1 MTGDTARRPP
11 PLTTTQWSCVR
22 RSRYL
27 RPSPTNE
34 WTVMSRR
41 SSRTR
46 ALNANLISYNGFVST
61 NECLIVESKQ
71 SLRNVPKSSSYM
83 SFEMHSRPDSSFGRT
98 GSRHELRESGT
109 GAKKLRKKLISSPT
123 HSLEDFTTET
133 TSRRSRTGDS
143 LRAPKIRRN
152 PSWPAVM
159 ISPNSTSSSEYE
171 ENRSL
176 KQTTSGQ
183 KLAKKSTYLT
193 TKVKKLHKRRLKSRS
208 RPQLESSL
216 SVNSCPISSD
226 NRLSA
231 RSANSWFHSSS
242 RSSSTESFLS
252 SANDDETTII
262 SQIRP
267 KKKHNSSQSLCYEP
281 SVCDIF
287 NAGADYPDSA
297 QLHPKQAIASIS
309 DTALH
314 KANNSSSLETS
325 SSSSRRRSKRTIHK
339 QKAMQEDDHIFDSFL
354 DKQVL
359 LERS

>member
-1 MTGDTARRPP
+1 
-11 PLTTTQWSCVR
+11 
-22 RSRYL
+22 
-27 RPSPTNE
+27 
-34 WTVMSRR
+34 
-41 SSRTR
+41 
-46 ALNANLISYNGFVST
+46 
-61 NECLIVESKQ
+61 
-71 SLRNVPKSSSYM
+71 M
-83 SFEMHSRPDSSFGRT
+83 SFEMHSRPDPSFGRT

-109 GAKKLRKKLISSPT
+109 GVKKLRKKLISSPT

-133 TSRRSRTGDS
+133 TSRRSGTGDS

-183 KLAKKSTYLT
+183 KSAKKSTYLT

-287 NAGADYPDSA
+287 NAGADYPDYNDLNSA

-314 KANNSSSLETS
+314 KANN
-325 SSSSRRRSKRTIHK
+325 RCVPR
-339 QKAMQEDDHIFDSFL
+339 
-354 DKQVL
+354 VL
-359 LERS
+359 PFPKSPSNNV